1 MPSWGGG
8 TGGGTGGRETGRKE
22 GGRPGE
28 KGAGGVREAEE
39 KGAGGVQEAGEK
51 GAGSGIPK
59 VAGSGR
65 KREKLCNIAQYLQL
79 KKCKEAGANKY
90 RTGTGIKGYRERQVS
105 TPLFPPPPTNLSFRQ
120 IHFACFSQ
128 VPTCPGFEKFLKI
141 PLFVDSDFLSRDW
154 DIITF

>member
-8 TGGGTGGRETGRKE
+8 DR
-22 GGRPGE
+22 
-28 KGAGGVREAEE
+28 
-39 KGAGGVQEAGEK
+39 GAGGVQEAGEK

-65 KREKLCNIAQYLQL
+65 KREKLRNIAQYLQL

-105 TPLFPPPPTNLSFRQ
+105 TPLFPPPP
-120 IHFACFSQ
+120 
-128 VPTCPGFEKFLKI
+128 PTCPLGKYTLLALAKFLLAQVLKNFSKSHYLWTLI
-141 PLFVDSDFLSRDW
+141 FCPE
-154 DIITF
+154 TGT